1 MSDRLARALACAALR
16 HASAILPPDRRDW
29 GAAMR
34 AELQVIEQP
43 GPALAFAAGCLW
55 TAIRERNATMTS
67 AQKSIQIVAILG
79 LTGLAL
85 ATGLGVSRAL
95 PLDAS
100 AGALF
105 ALLSLIYAAAALST
119 LARGSE
125 ALVRMAAIMLCIW
138 APAYLLLA
146 SVDFAI
152 PNLELYRALG
162 AESLAIWVIALGL
175 GTAMR
180 HKAIAG

>member
-1 MSDRLARALACAALR
+1 
-16 HASAILPPDRRDW
+16 
-29 GAAMR
+29 
-34 AELQVIEQP
+34 
-43 GPALAFAAGCLW
+43 
-55 TAIRERNATMTS
+55 MTS

-85 ATGLGVSRAL
+85 ATGLGVSRVL

-105 ALLSLIYAAAALST
+105 ALLSMIYAAGGLLT

-180 HKAIAG
+180 HKAIAA